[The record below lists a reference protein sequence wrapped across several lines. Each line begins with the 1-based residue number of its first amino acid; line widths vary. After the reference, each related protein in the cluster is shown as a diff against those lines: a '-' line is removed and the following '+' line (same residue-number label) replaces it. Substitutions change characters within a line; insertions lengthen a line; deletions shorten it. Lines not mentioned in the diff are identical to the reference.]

1 MLFFAELLLFMGITA
16 PLKVLIVDD
25 EPGLLF
31 SLSAYLEDDGFLVQ
45 TTSSGEDALQLLS
58 KEHYDAVII
67 DIRLPGMDGNEV
79 IFEAIQSGC
88 LASFLIHTGST
99 DYQIPEKLQQFG
111 FSADDIF
118 LKPLL
123 DLNIICRTLRRR
135 LKKGP
140 LTKKN
145 W

>member
-1 MLFFAELLLFMGITA
+1 MVINAQ
-16 PLKVLIVDD
+16 LKVLIVDD

-58 KEHYDAVII
+58 KEHYDSVII
-67 DIRLPGMDGNEV
+67 DIRLPGKDGNEV
-79 IFEAIQSGC
+79 MFEAIQSGC
-88 LASFLIHTGST
+88 SACFLIHTGST
-99 DYQIPEKLQQFG
+99 DYQIPEKLKQFG
-111 FSADDIF
+111 LSADDIF

-123 DLNIICRTLRRR
+123 DLDIICQALRRR

-140 LTKKN
+140 FTKKN
-145 W
+145 KCDID